1 MSRKKDTSCAARP
14 GSEVESDAR
23 MLLMMMG
30 FPDKALN
37 TRRRRN
43 DDAPRIETIRR
54 LYICSEVP
62 KRGGPWGGG
71 RMAAAPGA
79 KFNYSSGVSVKNM
92 MCALGVKSKSAKRV
106 HEECP

>member
-37 TRRRRN
+37 RRRRRN
-43 DDAPRIETIRR
+43 DDAPRMETIRR
-54 LYICSEVP
+54 LYIVRSL
-62 KRGGPWGGG
+62 WGGG
-71 RMAAAPGA
+71 ANNGGGA
-79 KFNYSSGVSVKNM
+79 RGQIQVGFSVKNIW
-92 MCALGVKSKSAKRV
+92 CALGVKSAKRV